1 MSAIRLSGLMAVRV
15 AATIAISLSSLS
27 AASAWAGA
35 STQADSGYASPGS
48 VEAWKR
54 AKFPWMYPA
63 TSGQVLNSA
72 EPLSQQEIWLR
83 AKFPWRYP
91 TNTSPTTSVHSPEPL
106 SQQEIWQRA
115 KFPWKYNTD
124 RSVRQ

>member
-1 MSAIRLSGLMAVRV
+1 MYFRNCSDCQIELESPASCSAFTRFERRAMNTKKLPKN
-15 AATIAISLSSLS
+15 
-27 AASAWAGA
+27 
-35 STQADSGYASPGS
+35 TQAA
-48 VEAWKR
+48 A
-54 AKFPWMYPA
+54 
-63 TSGQVLNSA
+63 
-72 EPLSQQEIWLR
+72 
-83 AKFPWRYP
+83 